1 MEVFDLR
8 VMCDVK
14 RLVRIALQRVQPAR
28 RDVRMPGEHV
38 AATCRDVSQVTQS
51 GLQYRGKAS
60 QAMLFKQAQTA
71 LNVSDSIGRD

>member
-8 VMCDVK
+8 VMYDVK
-14 RLVRIALQRVQPAR
+14 RLVRIALQRVQTAR
-28 RDVRMPGEHV
+28 RDVRMPGEHDV
-38 AATCRDVSQVTQS
+38 APCRDVSQVTQS